1 MAVNVRIFST
11 HIGVQMKCYQSK
23 TMWFSV
29 ALVIFG
35 ALLENLPMLQSVI
48 DPKYYGIIFTVVG
61 VIVALLRYVT
71 KEPINP

>member
-1 MAVNVRIFST
+1 
-11 HIGVQMKCYQSK
+11 MKCYKSK

-29 ALVIFG
+29 ALVVFG
-35 ALLENLPMLQSVI
+35 ALLDNLPALQSII
-48 DPKYYGIIFTVVG
+48 DPKYYGIILTIVG

>member
-1 MAVNVRIFST
+1 
-11 HIGVQMKCYQSK
+11 MKCYQSK

-35 ALLENLPMLQSVI
+35 ALLEYLPYLQTVI
-48 DPKYYGIIFTVVG
+48 DPKYYGIIFAVVG
-61 VIVALLRYVT
+61 VITAILRYVT

>member
-1 MAVNVRIFST
+1 
-11 HIGVQMKCYQSK
+11 MKCYQSK

-35 ALLENLPMLQSVI
+35 ALLEYLPYLQTI
-48 DPKYYGIIFTVVG
+48 INPKYYGVTFAVVG
-61 VIVALLRYVT
+61 IIVAVLRYVT

>member
-1 MAVNVRIFST
+1 
-11 HIGVQMKCYQSK
+11 MKCYKSK

-29 ALVIFG
+29 ALVVFG
-35 ALLENLPMLQSVI
+35 ALLDNLPMLQAII
-48 DPKYYGIIFTVVG
+48 DPKYYGIIFTIVG

>member
-1 MAVNVRIFST
+1 
-11 HIGVQMKCYQSK
+11 MKCYKSR

-35 ALLENLPMLQSVI
+35 ALLEYLPYIQTLI
-48 DPKYYGIIFTVVG
+48 EPKYYGIIFAAVG
-61 VIVALLRYVT
+61 IIVAILRYIT

>member
-1 MAVNVRIFST
+1 
-11 HIGVQMKCYQSK
+11 MKCYKSK

-35 ALLENLPMLQSVI
+35 ALLDNLPALQSVI
-48 DPKYYGIIFTVVG
+48 DPKYYGIILTVVG

>member
-1 MAVNVRIFST
+1 
-11 HIGVQMKCYQSK
+11 MKCYKSK

-35 ALLENLPMLQSVI
+35 ALLEYLPYLQSVI
-48 DPKYYGIIFTVVG
+48 DPKYYGIIFAIVG
-61 VIVALLRYVT
+61 VITAILRYVT

>member
-1 MAVNVRIFST
+1 
-11 HIGVQMKCYQSK
+11 MKCYKSK

-35 ALLENLPMLQSVI
+35 ALLDNLPALQSII
-48 DPKYYGIIFTVVG
+48 DPKYYGIILTVVG

>member
-1 MAVNVRIFST
+1 
-11 HIGVQMKCYQSK
+11 MKCYKSR

-29 ALVIFG
+29 ALVVFG
-35 ALLENLPMLQSVI
+35 ALLDNLPYLQSII

>member
-1 MAVNVRIFST
+1 
-11 HIGVQMKCYQSK
+11 
-23 TMWFSV
+23 MWFSV

-35 ALLENLPMLQSVI
+35 ALLDNLPMLQAII